1 MNESGMPSD
10 AFYAI
15 LYEDLERCPEYF
27 IGAGARDIALK
38 RFEIAKLN
46 WTCHLVCEY
55 TYAEQLEQRLE
66 RAEKDDAGNV
76 STEGNGKVSVSVKN
90 IVQSSKVQRQVEAV
104 KEIALDSPDDCVRVP
119 RAVLECFKRSHYYC
133 PDSWYTCPKHPDGC
147 CNDDAG
153 EECNCGVEQ
162 WNAQIEVL
170 LAAAPGEG
178 KR

>member
-1 MNESGMPSD
+1 MTAKTETPRSTS
-10 AFYAI
+10 
-15 LYEDLERCPEYF
+15 EDIRMVLRLAELAVFDPR
-27 IGAGARDIALK
+27 LK
-38 RFEIAKLN
+38 QTLREASEEIAKMDSENAALR
-46 WTCHLVCEY
+46 E
-55 TYAEQLEQRLE
+55 RLE